1 MCMVPQPSQ
10 EELQQKKNT
19 VVILTH
25 QQNALL
31 VYGREV
37 ENSVKGTGVLV

>member
-1 MCMVPQPSQ
+1 MVPLPSQ
-10 EELQQKKNT
+10 KELQQKKNT

-25 QQNALL
+25 QQNALP

-37 ENSVKGTGVLV
+37 EDGVK